1 MRAQKLPDVAHHLL
15 ANQIIV
21 TEEAHRQQ
29 AVGQAGAG
37 VEAERRQRVAHPV
50 EQGIGCRIA
59 QQRADPGAS
68 GDAGQL
74 SSCRCRRS
82 TSSGSSSTH
91 TSSRLLRVPWLKVS
105 PITGRPRQSRSEP
118 AACWRH
124 KGERW
129 WTAGRSPGKK
139 MASCGSHSVACGARV
154 NCWRKALA
162 RRCCGKTC
170 WRRAWL
176 SGYGSRDQGGR

>member
-1 MRAQKLPDVAHHLL
+1 MRTQKLPDVAHHLL

-21 TEEAHRQQ
+21 AEEAHRQQ

-59 QQRADPGAS
+59 QQRADRGRPAMLES
-68 GDAGQL
+68 
-74 SSCRCRRS
+74 SPSCRCRRS

-105 PITGRPRQSRSEP
+105 PITGRPRQSRSP
-118 AACWRH
+118 GQQGAGGTQV
-124 KGERW
+124 KGGGQPGVR
-129 WTAGRSPGKK
+129 PGKED
-139 MASCGSHSVACGARV
+139 GILREPLGVACGARV
-154 NCWRKALA
+154 NCWRKSACAPLL
-162 RRCCGKTC
+162 R
-170 WRRAWL
+170 
-176 SGYGSRDQGGR
+176 